1 MISYQSLPGSQLG
14 QQGASSP
21 ACYDGASLGSTATA
35 TITPVPQ
42 APQAGVTTTV
52 PSPATHG
59 VVAYMIDEMRALK
72 AEMRI
77 KAEKTRK
84 ARKKDKLRLQ
94 QMERHMHKMA
104 RRVQELEED
113 RARLRSELAARMAK
127 PPVFSPLGS
136 SGDGSMSLVGSGA
149 HGEAEW
155 GDAVGWW
162 EEILSHLPFLRHFD
176 LAPSKLAIHDLQYVS
191 PARTRRTASDCRS

>member
-1 MISYQSLPGSQLG
+1 
-14 QQGASSP
+14 
-21 ACYDGASLGSTATA
+21 
-35 TITPVPQ
+35 
-42 APQAGVTTTV
+42 
-52 PSPATHG
+52 
-59 VVAYMIDEMRALK
+59 MIDEMRALK

-94 QMERHMHKMA
+94 QMERHMHEMA

-113 RARLRSELAARMAK
+113 RARLRGELAARMAT

-136 SGDGSMSLVGSGA
+136 SGAPLSSDGSTSLVGSGA

-162 EEILSHLPFLRHFD
+162 EEILLHLPFLRHFD
-176 LAPSKLAIHDLQYVS
+176 LAPSKLAIQDLQYEC
-191 PARTRRTASDCRS
+191 PPLARVAQLPTAAASQL